1 MSEQNKSPEAQVA
14 ERMDAANTKEAVID
28 SINFLDL
35 MTQSAKDRDEQMNF
49 MRTVSALEKKGTGVD
64 IEVLKDGSIVFDL
77 PVDGVEIQATD
88 PETGA
93 TTNSKPY
100 YKGLEEYA
108 RCPVQQANCSD
119 H

>member
-1 MSEQNKSPEAQVA
+1 MA

-49 MRTVSALEKKGTGVD
+49 IRTVSALEKKGTGVD
-64 IEVLKDGSIVFDL
+64 IEVLKDGSIVFEM
-77 PVDGVEIQATD
+77 PVDGLEIKGRD
-88 PETGA
+88 VETGE
-93 TTNSKPY
+93 TTTSKPY
-100 YKGLEEYA
+100 YKGLKEYA
-108 RCPVQQANCSD
+108 RCPVQKTNCSD

>member
-14 ERMDAANTKEAVID
+14 ARMDAAKTKEDVID

-64 IEVLKDGSIVFDL
+64 IEILKDGSIVFEM
-77 PVDGVEIQATD
+77 PVGGVEIQARD
-88 PETGA
+88 AETGE
-93 TTNSKPY
+93 TTTSEPY
-100 YKGLEEYA
+100 PEGLEEYA
-108 RCPVQQANCSD
+108 RCPVQQTNCSD